1 MKGQFPADS
10 SVLVYYRAGFTP
22 QGIEKVPWT
31 GPFGPF
37 PPEKLPIDLTKE
49 KVLSFYLQ
57 VKIVMQANLD
67 KKSPTLE
74 KIIVQSHIVD

>member
-1 MKGQFPADS
+1 
-10 SVLVYYRAGFTP
+10 VVVYYRAGFTP
-22 QGIEKVPWT
+22 KGIEKVPWV

-37 PPEKLPIDLTKE
+37 PQEKLPIDLTK
-49 KVLSFYLQ
+49 KNVLSYYLQ

-74 KIIVQSHIVD
+74 KIIVQSHIAK